1 MLVYL
6 RGCNTQH
13 EYNTCDVAL
22 TVLKDCHKSDAEL
35 SSCRFARDCA
45 RGTHHREPLQT
56 PVRKRHCHT
65 HTHTTHTEYTEKP
78 FLPSLPPSPLPSL
91 CPPRPLGSSAHSLSH
106 NLSHSPTHTHAHTH
120 TLSLSHLLHR
130 AAERGLEGG
139 ADAAEDTSHGIEGA
153 HLVGAEKGGGLGD
166 EGVGEEVGVGANAV
180 DGGILPRLEPESVE
194 QVVCRL
200 PVVER
205 LGEGGGPAWRVM
217 ESGEGRGARWVV
229 RKVEKLG

>member
-65 HTHTTHTEYTEKP
+65 HTHNTHRVHREALP
-78 FLPSLPPSPLPSL
+78 SFPPSLPTPLAVPPA
-91 CPPRPLGSSAHSLSH
+91 PPRIFGPLSLSQSLT
-106 NLSHSPTHTHAHTH
+106 LSHTHTRTHTH
-120 TLSLSHLLHR
+120 TLSLSPAPPRRRTWSRRRRRRSRGHIARHR
-130 AAERGLEGG
+130 RRPPCRRRKGWRPWRRGR
-139 ADAAEDTSHGIEGA
+139 
-153 HLVGAEKGGGLGD
+153 GGGGRRRS
-166 EGVGEEVGVGANAV
+166 ECRRWGNTPTSGAR
-180 DGGILPRLEPESVE
+180 I
-194 QVVCRL
+194 
-200 PVVER
+200 
-205 LGEGGGPAWRVM
+205 
-217 ESGEGRGARWVV
+217 RGAGSVSAPSS
-229 RKVEKLG
+229 